1 MVTKIVLR
9 PNHRQVTSYSQW
21 QTDST
26 LLMIS
31 RNTDTVAL
39 IKMSTDL

>member
-1 MVTKIVLR
+1 MVKIVLR
-9 PNHRQVTSYSQW
+9 PNYNAGDVVYSQW

-31 RNTDTVAL
+31 RNPDTVAL